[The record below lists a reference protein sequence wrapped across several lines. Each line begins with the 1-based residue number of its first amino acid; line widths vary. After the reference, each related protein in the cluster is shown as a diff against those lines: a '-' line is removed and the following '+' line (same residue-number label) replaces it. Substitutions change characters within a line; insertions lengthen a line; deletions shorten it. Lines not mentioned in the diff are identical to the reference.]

1 MTDDGPGPN
10 VRRRQ
15 LGRELRKLREKA
27 DMTLKDAAKFAGLTS
42 TTISRIEGGKQ
53 TILTRNVRLLCQCYE
68 VGAPM
73 LDTLVRLAEESNERG
88 WWADFSDSL
97 PDWFESF
104 VGLES
109 DADELWNYSPTFIDG
124 LLQVPGY
131 TDAFLALRPD
141 GGRQGVDRLAEL
153 RQARQEHVNRQ
164 AKPIKLRSVLDEA
177 ALRRN
182 VGGTDVMRDQL
193 KYLIEVAQQPNITIQ
208 VVPFEAGAYPGMQSP
223 FYMLRF
229 AEGFED
235 MDAVYLEN
243 QRGAIWME
251 RPADIRHY
259 TQVFRQMTK
268 AALTPKKTLEFL
280 DSLASS
286 L

>member
-1 MTDDGPGPN
+1 MSEDGPGPN

-27 DMTLKDAAKFAGLTS
+27 DMTLKEAAKFAGLTS

-68 VGAPM
+68 VGASM
-73 LDTLVRLAEESNERG
+73 LDTLIRLAEESNERG
-88 WWADFSDSL
+88 WWTDFSDSL

-109 DADELWNYSPTFIDG
+109 DAEEVWRYSPNFIDG
-124 LLQVPGY
+124 LLQTPEY
-131 TDAFLALRPD
+131 AAAFLELVPKATEKIIK
-141 GGRQGVDRLAEL
+141 QQVDFR
-153 RQARQEHVNRQ
+153 RARQDRVNREDS
-164 AKPIKLRSVLDEA
+164 PTKLRVVLDEA
-177 ALRRN
+177 ALRRT
-182 VGGTDVMRDQL
+182 VGGVDAMRDQIGHL
-193 KYLIEVAQQPNITIQ
+193 VELAERPNITIQ
-208 VVPFEAGAYPGMQSP
+208 VVPFDAGAYLGMQSP
-223 FYMLRF
+223 FHLLRF
-229 AEGFED
+229 AEGFDD

-251 RPADIRHY
+251 RPTDIKYYIRLFERMTEVALAPDETAD
-259 TQVFRQMTK
+259 FM
-268 AALTPKKTLEFL
+268 

>member
-280 DSLASS
+280 DNLASS

>member
-1 MTDDGPGPN
+1 MTEAGPGPN

-15 LGRELRKLREKA
+15 LGRELRKLRENA
-27 DMTLKDAAKFAGLTS
+27 DMALKDAARFAGLTS

-53 TILTRNVRLLCQCYE
+53 TILARNVRLLCQCYD

-73 LDTLVRLAEESNERG
+73 LDTLLRLAAESNERG
-88 WWADFSDSL
+88 WWTDFSDSL

-124 LLQVPGY
+124 LLQIPEY
-131 TDAFLALRPD
+131 TDAFLALRT
-141 GGRQGVDRLAEL
+141 GGKQDAGLLRGL
-153 RQARQEHVNRQ
+153 RQARQEHVFRKS
-164 AKPIKLRSVLDEA
+164 KPIKLRIVLDEA
-177 ALRRN
+177 ALRRK
-182 VGGTDVMRDQL
+182 VGGVEVMRDQV
-193 KYLIEVAQQPNITIQ
+193 KYLADVGTRSNITIQ
-208 VVPFEAGAYPGMQSP
+208 VLPFEVGAYPGMQSP

-229 AEGFED
+229 AADLEG

-243 QRGAIWME
+243 QRGAVWME
-251 RPADIRHY
+251 RPADIKHY
-259 TQVFRQMTK
+259 AQVFEQMTK
-268 AALTPKKTLEFL
+268 ASLSPKKTLEFL
-280 DSLASS
+280 DSLATS